1 MPAPQARP
9 AEPGGPPKLQKA
21 LAQSGL
27 GSRRDMEALIAAG
40 FVSVN
45 GEVAVIGQR
54 VAPADRVQVRGRPVR
69 LSFGETDTRVLI
81 YHKPPGEI
89 VSRAD
94 PEGRPSVFDHLPPIK
109 GGRWIAVG
117 RLDFNTS
124 GLLLFTNSGT
134 LAEKLMHPRN
144 EVEREYAVRVTGEL
158 TQEQRRQLVLSV
170 ELDDGPARF
179 DSIESGGGTGSNRWY
194 RVVLHEGR
202 NREVRRIFESLGLAV
217 SRLMRVRYGP
227 IALPPQLR
235 QGKLR
240 DLRQEDIAALD
251 AAIAAKPL

>member
-1 MPAPQARP
+1 
-9 AEPGGPPKLQKA
+9 
-21 LAQSGL
+21 
-27 GSRRDMEALIAAG
+27 MEALIAAG
-40 FVSVN
+40 LVTVN
-45 GEVAVIGQR
+45 GEVATIGQR
-54 VAPADRVQVRGRPVR
+54 VAPTDRVQVRGRPVR
-69 LSFGETDTRVLI
+69 LSFGDVDTRVLI

-94 PEGRPSVFDHLPPIK
+94 PEGRASVFDHLPPIR

-124 GLLLFTNSGT
+124 GLLLFTNSGD

-144 EVEREYAVRVTGEL
+144 EVEREYAVRVNGEL

-179 DSIESGGGTGSNRWY
+179 DSIETGGGTGTNRWY
-194 RVVLHEGR
+194 RVMLHEGR
-202 NREVRRIFESLGLAV
+202 NREVRRIFESLGLTV

-227 IALPPQLR
+227 ISLPPQLR

-240 DLRQEDIAALD
+240 DLRPEEIGSLEAAL
-251 AAIAAKPL
+251 AAKPA

>member
-1 MPAPQARP
+1 
-9 AEPGGPPKLQKA
+9 
-21 LAQSGL
+21 
-27 GSRRDMEALIAAG
+27 MEALIAAG
-40 FVSVN
+40 MVTVN
-45 GEVAVIGQR
+45 GQIAIIGQR
-54 VAPADRVQVRGRPVR
+54 VAPVDRVQVRGRPVR
-69 LSFGETDTRVLI
+69 LSFGEAATRVLI

-94 PEGRPSVFDHLPPIK
+94 PEGRASVFDHLPPIK

-124 GLLLFTNSGT
+124 GLLLFTNSGE

-144 EVEREYAVRVTGEL
+144 QVEREYAVRVTGEL
-158 TQEQRRQLVLSV
+158 SQEQRRQLVLNV
-170 ELDDGPARF
+170 ELEDGPARF

-202 NREVRRIFESLGLAV
+202 NREVRRIFESLGLTV
-217 SRLMRVRYGP
+217 SRLMRVRYGA

-240 DLRQEDIAALD
+240 DLLPEEIAALE
-251 AAIAAKPL
+251 AGIATQLA

>member
-1 MPAPQARP
+1 M
-9 AEPGGPPKLQKA
+9 
-21 LAQSGL
+21 AQSGL

-40 FVSVN
+40 LVTVN
-45 GEVAVIGQR
+45 GEVATTGQR
-54 VAPADRVQVRGRPVR
+54 VGPADRIQVRGRPVR
-69 LSFGETDTRVLI
+69 LSFGEAGTRVLV

-124 GLLLFTNSGT
+124 GLLLFTNSGE

-144 EVEREYAVRVTGEL
+144 EVEREYAVRVNGQL
-158 TQEQRRQLVLSV
+158 SQEQRKQLLLSV
-170 ELDDGPARF
+170 QLEDGPARF
-179 DSIESGGGTGSNRWY
+179 DSIETGGGTGTNRWY
-194 RVVLHEGR
+194 KVMLHEGR
-202 NREVRRIFESLGLAV
+202 NREVRRIFESLGLTV

-227 IALPPQLR
+227 ISLPPQLR

-240 DLRQEDIAALD
+240 DLSPQEIAALE
-251 AAIAAKPL
+251 AEVAAKTS